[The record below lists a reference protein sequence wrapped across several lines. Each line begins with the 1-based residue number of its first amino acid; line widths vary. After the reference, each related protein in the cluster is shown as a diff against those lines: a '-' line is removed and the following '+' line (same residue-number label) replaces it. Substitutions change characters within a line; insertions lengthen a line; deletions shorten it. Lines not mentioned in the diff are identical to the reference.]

1 MILLNAIETG
11 GAFAVDVADLPR
23 YNGGVAPKTCQM
35 NGKAVT
41 LFAAP
46 GLSNMVM
53 SHILFHGKR
62 NMALANMLFAWEAT
76 WREFASRVHDNWLA
90 RSNLRWMAPR
100 PKGELTWH
108 PLQPALHKALI
119 VMAIRMPQQ

>member
-1 MILLNAIETG
+1 MPVETG
-11 GAFAVDVADLPR
+11 GAFAIDVADLPR

-90 RSNLRWMAPR
+90 YDAFKFALDGTKTEWGA
-100 PKGELTWH
+100 TWH
-108 PLQPALHKALI
+108 PHCSPHYTRQ
-119 VMAIRMPQQ
+119 